1 MLLRHVGAAGDN
13 PWLIPA
19 GGDGAKLARSV
30 GALFKARNRRLGFEL
45 GFHVG
50 RHLGAWVLLEAG
62 EDLAFVSALLGHRS
76 VETTRR
82 YYALLDR
89 KRDLKRYQQLL
100 ARHVRQ
106 RVARR

>member
-19 GGDGAKLARSV
+19 GGDGAKLTRSV
-30 GALFKARNRRLGFEL
+30 GALFAARNRRLGFEL

-76 VETTRR
+76 VETTRQ

-100 ARHVRQ
+100 GGHVRQ
-106 RVARR
+106 RGGPQ